1 MTPTATSSRHG
12 TSEVTASQMMY
23 DGVASPSSIEAAVET
38 GPCGLCGASA
48 TRWISARAAIRRTSV
63 RPPQWVMSGWIT
75 LQAPFVRSSLNGPAP
90 TSRSPVAIGVRTD
103 RWIAAMSSGRSG
115 QQGSSNQ

>member
-1 MTPTATSSRHG
+1 
-12 TSEVTASQMMY
+12 MMY
-23 DGVASPSSIEAAVET
+23 DGVARPSSIEAAVDT

-63 RPPQWVMSGWIT
+63 RPPQCVMSGWIT
-75 LQAPFVRSSLNGPAP
+75 LQAPFVRSSLNGAAP
-90 TSRSPVAIGVRTD
+90 TRRSPVAIGVRTA
-103 RWIAAMSSGRSG
+103 RWIAAMSSTRSG